1 MGGRMRILN
10 LLTGAVIAM
19 SSQAIAQNKMP
30 IEEPMTIDGLAIS
43 AYPNNNS
50 GAYFDPFGTAT
61 ESAKPLAGRK
71 YLTPTKA
78 TSLPDVGGKEVSLAG
93 MESTEILKKLSLVD
107 ERITIEKLD
116 GDGRLTSIVGSIAA
130 SKGTYRVN
138 YYYYRY
144 TIKPCAAGN
153 ITDGGIAI
161 GIGLRL
167 TADITT
173 TKSSLNIGGPMPLA
187 LAVSQNRAKG
197 NVRVQSFG
205 VSSGAAA
212 LSPYLSSSGDLSTE
226 ALKKAMES
234 FGVIRAV
241 TETGSLTAEPYYLFV
256 ESDDIG
262 KCLSEFVPR

>member
-1 MGGRMRILN
+1 MRTLK
-10 LLTGAVIAM
+10 LLPAAVV
-19 SSQAIAQNKMP
+19 AITTSGLAQNSTP
-30 IEEPMTIDGLAIS
+30 LAEPMTIDELAIS
-43 AYPNNNS
+43 THANEQS
-50 GAYFDPFGTAT
+50 GASYTPLGTVT
-61 ESAKPLAGRK
+61 KSAEPLAGRK

-78 TSLPDVGGKEVSLAG
+78 TSLPDVGGKEVSLVG
-93 MESTEILKKLSLVD
+93 MPSADILKKLSLVD
-107 ERITIEKLD
+107 ERVTIERIDK
-116 GDGRLTSIVGSIAA
+116 DGRLTSVVGSVAA

-144 TIKPCAAGN
+144 TIRPCTAGN
-153 ITDGGIAI
+153 ITEGGIAI

-187 LAVSQNRAKG
+187 VAASQNRAKG
-197 NVRVQSFG
+197 SVRVQSFG
-205 VSSGAAA
+205 VSSGSAA

-241 TETGSLTAEPYYLFV
+241 TETGSLTAEPYHLFV
-256 ESDDIG
+256 ESGDIG
-262 KCLSEFVPR
+262 KCLSGLVPK